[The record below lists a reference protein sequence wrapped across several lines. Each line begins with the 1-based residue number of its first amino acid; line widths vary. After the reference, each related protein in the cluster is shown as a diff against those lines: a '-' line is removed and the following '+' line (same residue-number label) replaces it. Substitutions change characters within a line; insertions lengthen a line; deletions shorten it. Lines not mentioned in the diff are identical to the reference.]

1 MAKNG
6 PQRNTV
12 ATIRDRKG
20 NMILEVTQKEY
31 VVKESDGPLT
41 AYSEYDNIILEDGLA
56 WTPSMLGQKPPIR
69 IAVCDICRRKRKP
82 KTHGLVSVTGARLCV
97 CGKLCCPKHR
107 RQSSRDHKWRCPTCH
122 GGSQRWQLFCSC
134 SPPSLSCAW
143 WRDCSARRHWS
154 LDNPFRCSVS

>member
-20 NMILEVTQKEY
+20 NVILEVTQKEY

-41 AYSEYDNIILEDGLA
+41 AYSEYENIILEDGLG
-56 WTPSMLGQKPPIR
+56 WNPSMMGQKPPVR
-69 IAVCDICRRKRKP
+69 IAVCDICRKKRKP
-82 KTHGLVSVTGARLCV
+82 KTHGLVSVAGGRLCV

-122 GGSQRWQLFCSC
+122 HRHIAKCILTPIFFKRKEATHEVY
-134 SPPSLSCAW
+134 PNVTPKDPSI
-143 WRDCSARRHWS
+143 WS
-154 LDNPFRCSVS
+154 R